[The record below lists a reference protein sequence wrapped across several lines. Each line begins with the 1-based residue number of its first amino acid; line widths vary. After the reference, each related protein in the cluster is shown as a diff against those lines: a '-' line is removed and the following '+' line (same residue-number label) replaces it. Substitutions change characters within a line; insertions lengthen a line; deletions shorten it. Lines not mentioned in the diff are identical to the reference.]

1 MGKTIDM
8 RIIKEGKEYRHFK
21 GKRYQ
26 VIAIAE
32 HTETQE
38 RFVVYRALY
47 GEHKIYARPF
57 SMFAGEVDRKK
68 YPEVKQ
74 KYRFEEIE

>member
-1 MGKTIDM
+1 M

-21 GKRYQ
+21 GKHYQ
-26 VIAIAE
+26 VIAVAE

-38 RFVVYRALY
+38 QCVVYRALY
-47 GEHKIYARPF
+47 GERKMYVRPL
-57 SMFAGEVDRKK
+57 SMFASEVDRKK